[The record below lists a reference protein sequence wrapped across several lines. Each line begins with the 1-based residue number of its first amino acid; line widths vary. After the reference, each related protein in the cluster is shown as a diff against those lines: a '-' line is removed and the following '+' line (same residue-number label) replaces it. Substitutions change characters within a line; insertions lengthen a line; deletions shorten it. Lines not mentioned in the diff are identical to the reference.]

1 MRFLLFTVI
10 TICAPAI
17 SLVAQADMH
26 NRGPVSDEIE
36 RMAQQIAGVR
46 TMVSGAIADEARPRS
61 KPDLPGLIRTLSNA
75 TNQLAKDRIE
85 VRASAAEKAI
95 RQAALTA
102 SRFDSSHSPDME
114 FDPAPL
120 LQELNSLRGECSA
133 LRERISQVNVTA
145 AQLNGWVGIMKG
157 ILAEK
162 DLRAK
167 LHGRL
172 DEVLHDWNNP
182 ALRCST
188 TNQSNS
194 TGGNGILPRELSP
207 ENPPLLPAK
216 AIEEAP
222 EGKVVAPIL
231 PAGAVN
237 RQMVAPATPPLVG
250 TFIVPM
256 YSASVP
262 LVQQPYSYPV
272 LYPRPYGAPVVYVIR
287 QRPMYRVI
295 PPTPVYYGRSRFYR

>member
-120 LQELNSLRGECSA
+120 LQELNTLRGECSA
-133 LRERISQVNVTA
+133 LSERISQVNATA
-145 AQLNGWVGIMKG
+145 SQLNDWAGIMKG
-157 ILAEK
+157 ILAER

-182 ALRCST
+182 ALRCSI
-188 TNQSNS
+188 TNQSNPTS
-194 TGGNGILPRELSP
+194 GNGILPRELSP
-207 ENPPLLPAK
+207 ENQPLLPAK
-216 AIEEAP
+216 APNEVP
-222 EGKVVAPIL
+222 EGKVVAPSL

-237 RQMVAPATPPLVG
+237 RQMVAPPTPPLVG
-250 TFIVPM
+250 TSI
-256 YSASVP
+256 AP
-262 LVQQPYSYPV
+262 LYLAYAPPVQQVYSHPVFYPQ
-272 LYPRPYGAPVVYVIR
+272 PYGAPVVYVIR

-295 PPTPVYYGRSRFYR
+295 PPAPVYYGRSRFYR

>member
-1 MRFLLFTVI
+1 MRVLLFTAI
-10 TICAPAI
+10 TICAPSI
-17 SLVAQADMH
+17 SLVAQAEMH
-26 NRGPVSDEIE
+26 NRGPVADEIE

-61 KPDLPGLIRTLSNA
+61 KPDLPRLIRTLSNA
-75 TNQLAKDRIE
+75 TNELAKDRIG

-120 LQELNSLRGECSA
+120 LQELNTLRGECSA
-133 LRERISQVNVTA
+133 LSERISQVNATA
-145 AQLNGWVGIMKG
+145 SQLNDWAGIMKE
-157 ILAEK
+157 ILAER

-167 LHGRL
+167 IHVRL

-194 TGGNGILPRELSP
+194 TSGNGILPRELSP
-207 ENPPLLPAK
+207 ENQPLLPAK

-237 RQMVAPATPPLVG
+237 RQMVAPPTPPFVG
-250 TFIVPM
+250 TSI
-256 YSASVP
+256 AP
-262 LVQQPYSYPV
+262 LYLAYAPPVQQVYSHPVFYPQ
-272 LYPRPYGAPVVYVIR
+272 PYGAPVVYVIR